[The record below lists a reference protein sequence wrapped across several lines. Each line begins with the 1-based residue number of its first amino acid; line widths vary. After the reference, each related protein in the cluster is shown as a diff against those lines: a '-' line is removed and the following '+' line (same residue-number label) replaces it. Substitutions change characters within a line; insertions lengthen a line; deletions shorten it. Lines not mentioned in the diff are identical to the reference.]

1 MKKYDYVFVLD
12 YNSLLNS
19 KFFSIYDIETS
30 DIRVVTSEMFKLNKM
45 IRVEEDLVK
54 RQKYIDVVTKINE
67 FAENKQI
74 LFLDGK
80 NEEAINCKLL
90 EVVSKNYYLKNILII
105 SNEIEKVEMFLPL
118 IPVYESFGKTLDVG
132 YIEAML
138 GFYEFKDIENALN
151 CLSKECYDDVDDYD
165 DIDEE

>member
-30 DIRVVTSEMFKLNKM
+30 DIRIVTSEMMKLNKL

-54 RQKYIDVVTKINE
+54 RQKYIDVVAKINE

-80 NEEAINCKLL
+80 SEDAINCRLL
-90 EVVSKNYYLKNILII
+90 EVVSKNYYLKNILVIA
-105 SNEIEKVEMFLPL
+105 NELEKIEMFLPL
-118 IPVYESFGKTLDVG
+118 IPVYETFGKILDVG

-138 GFYEFKDIENALN
+138 GFYEFKDFTNALN
-151 CLSKECYDDVDDYD
+151 CLSKEEYD
-165 DIDEE
+165 DIDDLDDIEED